1 MPQVAAR
8 ITDEHEQWLKAN
20 FRTKG
25 AGAEFLL
32 PWAAENFTRAQAA
45 CRVMFSDPE
54 LKTIIFAH
62 KDTRLLP
69 EHTRAQFLV
78 MRVVDA
84 CELRMAHTQF
94 AASRTTLEAKL
105 RKLDDMQATALSVWA
120 AAFWT
125 RRGAPEASF
134 DEYVRGL

>member
-8 ITDEHEQWLKAN
+8 IKDEHEQWLKAS

-32 PWAAENFTRAQAA
+32 PWAAENFVRAQAT
-45 CRVMFSDPE
+45 CRAMFSDPE
-54 LKTIIFAH
+54 LKTIILAH

-69 EHTRAQFLV
+69 EHTRAPFLM
-78 MRVVDA
+78 MRVDDA
-84 CELRMAHTQF
+84 CALRQVHAQF

-105 RKLDDMQATALSVWA
+105 KKLDDMQAAALSVWA

-125 RRGAPEASF
+125 RRNVPEMSLE
-134 DEYVRGL
+134 EYARGG